1 MAKTISCKDVGMD
14 CDFVA
19 KGETV
24 AEVLQACAEH
34 GKTAHGIDQI
44 PPELIPK
51 VQAAIRDI

>member
-1 MAKTISCKDVGMD
+1 MD